1 MAANELE
8 VTINLGDLT
17 HVKGQL
23 ETMLVVVGLLAEK
36 YPQHLIGQFISECV
50 ELKQYGELN
59 RKRQRGLSW
68 MDAVIG
74 DRYGDLV
81 DLLAG
86 KEMDYQLQQNPELR
100 TWKDGETMI
109 TGLVQI
115 TDKLPDET
123 TQNGTRAAL
132 EHAEKAAGKIEAVL
146 NAGKAETADR
156 IRGMTRKEHADL
168 HSAGRK
174 NGPGIKTAERIR
186 KATNEPVKKTAV
198 KTPVKKAGAT
208 RKTTAKKASGA
219 ADAK

>member
-23 ETMLVVVGLLAEK
+23 ETMMVVVGMMAEK

-50 ELKQYGELN
+50 ELKQYDELN
-59 RKRQRGLSW
+59 RKKQRGLHY

-74 DRYGDLV
+74 DRFGDMV
-81 DLLAG
+81 DLLAA

-100 TWKDGETMI
+100 TWKDGDPMI
-109 TGLVQI
+109 TGTVEI
-115 TDKLPDET
+115 TDRLPDDT
-123 TQNGTRAAL
+123 YTGQDGSRGTL
-132 EHAEKAAGKIEAVL
+132 K
-146 NAGKAETADR
+146 KAETVTA
-156 IRGMTRKEHADL
+156 GKT
-168 HSAGRK
+168 GRK
-174 NGPGIKTAERIR
+174 NGPGVKTAEKIR
-186 KATNEPVKKTAV
+186 KATNE
-198 KTPVKKAGAT
+198 PVKKAGAT